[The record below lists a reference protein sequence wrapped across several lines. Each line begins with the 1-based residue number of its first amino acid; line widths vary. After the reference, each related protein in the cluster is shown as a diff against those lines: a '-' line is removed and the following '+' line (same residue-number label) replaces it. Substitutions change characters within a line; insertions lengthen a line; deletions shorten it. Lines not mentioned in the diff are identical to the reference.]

1 MYTGVKEIVPD
12 EPTVT
17 VLLNVELSVLTSNPP
32 PGGGVTKMPAS
43 IFVPDKLKLVEVD
56 AVPDVVLNAEG
67 VPVVDM
73 VGVTTLKVADAA
85 GAGAKFP
92 AKSEA
97 VADAIEMPNV
107 PEPVMFEMVT
117 V

>member
-1 MYTGVKEIVPD
+1 MVPD

-17 VLLNVELSVLTSNPP
+17 VLLKVALSVLTSNPV
-32 PGGGVTKMPAS
+32 GGVTKIPAS
-43 IFVPDKLKLVEVD
+43 IFAPDTLKLVEED
-56 AVPDVVLNAEG
+56 AVPEVVVNAEG
-67 VPVVDM
+67 VPVVEM

-85 GAGAKFP
+85 DAGAKFP

-97 VADAIEMPNV
+97 VPAAIEMPNV
-107 PEPVMFEMVT
+107 PAPVMPEMVT